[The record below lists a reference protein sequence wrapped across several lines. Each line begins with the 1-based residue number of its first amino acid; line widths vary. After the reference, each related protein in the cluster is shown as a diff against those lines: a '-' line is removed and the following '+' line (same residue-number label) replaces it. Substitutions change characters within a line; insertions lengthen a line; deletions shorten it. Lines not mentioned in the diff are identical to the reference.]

1 MRSRLTPIAALTAG
15 IAVLSS
21 CALGDEPSTQVSAG
35 SLADAGDLSGV
46 EVTVGGKEFTEQLI
60 LCELTAQALESAG
73 ATATRN
79 CGLSGSSSVR
89 SALLS
94 GDLDMYWEYT
104 GTGWIT
110 HLGETEPI
118 ADPQEL
124 YRAVAERDEQEN
136 SVAWLE
142 PAPANNTY
150 AVAVS
155 REKAKELGVETLSD
169 YAELVA
175 SDPADA
181 AVCGAAGVLGRGDGG
196 ARLQTAYGFDLP
208 GDRVSELAAGAVY
221 NATDTADPCT
231 FGEVFA
237 TDGRI
242 AALDLVVLDDD
253 KKYFTAYNPAVSMRS
268 DVLEQNPDIAKVLAP
283 VTEALDDETLQAL
296 NAKVDVDGATPEE
309 AAKAWLV
316 EKGFVG
322 E

>member
-1 MRSRLTPIAALTAG
+1 MRHRLTTVSGLTAG
-15 IAVLSS
+15 IALLSS
-21 CALGDEPSTQVSAG
+21 CALGEGPPTGVSAG
-35 SLADAGDLSGV
+35 SLAEGGDLSGV

-73 ATATRN
+73 ATATRS
-79 CGLSGSSSVR
+79 CGMSGSSSVR

-118 ADPQEL
+118 ADPREL
-124 YRAVAERDEQEN
+124 YQAVAERDEQEN

-155 REKAKELGVETLSD
+155 REKAEELGVETMSD
-169 YAELVA
+169 YAELA
-175 SDPADA
+175 KSDPANA
-181 AVCGAAGVLGRGDGG
+181 TFCGAAEFFGRDDGWPG
-196 ARLQTAYGFDLP
+196 LQKAYGFDLP
-208 GDRVSELAAGAVY
+208 GDRVSELAAGAIY
-221 NATDTADPCT
+221 NAIDTADPCV

-242 AALDLVVLDDD
+242 AALDLVVLEDD
-253 KKYFTAYNPAVSMRS
+253 KQYFTAYNPAVSIRAE
-268 DVLEQNPDIAKVLAP
+268 VLEQNAAIADVLAP
-283 VTEALDDETLQAL
+283 VATALDDKTLQSL
-296 NAKVDVDGATPEE
+296 NAKVDVDGDTPE
-309 AAKAWLV
+309 AAATAWLV

-322 E
+322 G